1 MRIGGDRR
9 TPFAHRFAI
18 ARKSARRSADFA
30 NRARLRAECRLAQG
44 ASADRCEYAERVKD
58 SVLKSSRAA
67 LDRGL
72 FIGLSIELLRCKT
85 TDAGGCGPVDFP
97 DHSIGNS
104 LIFDLAIFGARR
116 SPRKRDRQIASSQR
130 QKNLSAMP
138 KDIFERPRARSR
150 NAIGI
155 SRTRSWSWPCTIASK
170 TILKPLVGGASSTN
184 RERAMPKQ
192 PPIESR
198 TPVSG

>member
-85 TDAGGCGPVDFP
+85 TDAGGCGPVD
-97 DHSIGNS
+97 S
-104 LIFDLAIFGARR
+104 LIT
-116 SPRKRDRQIASSQR
+116 
-130 QKNLSAMP
+130 LSA
-138 KDIFERPRARSR
+138 
-150 NAIGI
+150 
-155 SRTRSWSWPCTIASK
+155 TRSFSILQSSEHDVVHGRETGKSRAASGK
-170 TILKPLVGGASSTN
+170 KISA
-184 RERAMPKQ
+184 RCR
-192 PPIESR
+192 R
-198 TPVSG
+198 TF